1 MAMTQ
6 ETYEIKIEKI
16 FEGPMD
22 LLLHLI
28 RKNEVDIYDIPIAMI
43 TEQFLEYLQWLDAM
57 NIDYA
62 GDFLAMASSLTHIK
76 SRMLLPPREGE
87 EDGEDPRMEIARPLL
102 EYIQL
107 KQVAEKLTARSLLDE
122 DVFTR
127 PDLRQEIGSEPDAP
141 VIRIGL
147 FELIDAFQTLL
158 NSRSSAHR
166 IDLNEDRISVTDRIS
181 QLVDLLEAK
190 GSMTFDELFPPA
202 AQRDEIIVTFLAILE
217 MAKLSL
223 IQMVQH
229 AGSGIIRILYL

>member
-1 MAMTQ
+1 MTQ
-6 ETYEIKIEKI
+6 ETYEIRIEQI

-28 RKNEVDIYDIPIAMI
+28 RKNEVDIYDIPIAVI

-62 GDFLAMASSLTHIK
+62 GDFLAMASTLTHIK

-87 EDGEDPRMEIARPLL
+87 EEGEDPRLDIARPLL

-107 KQVAEKLTARSLLDE
+107 KQAAEKLNTRSLLDE

-127 PDLRQEIGSEPDAP
+127 PDLRPETDSEPNEP
-141 VIRIGL
+141 LIRIGL

-158 NSRSSAHR
+158 NSMSAAHR

-190 GSMTFDELFPPA
+190 GSMTFEELFPPA
-202 AQRDEIIVTFLAILE
+202 THRNEIIVTFLAILE
-217 MAKLSL
+217 MARLSL
-223 IQMVQH
+223 IRMVQH
-229 AGSGIIRILYL
+229 AESGIIRILYL

>member
-1 MAMTQ
+1 
-6 ETYEIKIEKI
+6 
-16 FEGPMD
+16 
-22 LLLHLI
+22 
-28 RKNEVDIYDIPIAMI
+28 
-43 TEQFLEYLQWLDAM
+43 
-57 NIDYA
+57 
-62 GDFLAMASSLTHIK
+62 
-76 SRMLLPPREGE
+76 
-87 EDGEDPRMEIARPLL
+87 MEIARPLL

-107 KQVAEKLTARSLLDE
+107 KQAAEKLTARSLLDE

-127 PDLRQEIGSEPDAP
+127 PDFRQEIGSEPDAS

-202 AQRDEIIVTFLAILE
+202 AQRDEIIITFLAILE

-229 AGSGIIRILYL
+229 AGSGIIRILCL

>member
-1 MAMTQ
+1 MTQ
-6 ETYEIKIEKI
+6 ETYEIRIEQI

-28 RKNEVDIYDIPIAMI
+28 RKNEVDIYDIPIAVI

-62 GDFLAMASSLTHIK
+62 GDFLAMASTLTHIK

-87 EDGEDPRMEIARPLL
+87 EEGEDPRLDIARPLL

-107 KQVAEKLTARSLLDE
+107 KQAAEKLNTRSLLDE

-127 PDLRQEIGSEPDAP
+127 PDLRPEGDSETNAP
-141 VIRIGL
+141 LIRIGL
-147 FELIDAFQTLL
+147 FELIDAFQILL
-158 NSRSSAHR
+158 NSRFTAHR

-181 QLVDLLEAK
+181 QLVDLLEAE
-190 GSMTFDELFPPA
+190 GSMTFEELFPPE

-223 IQMVQH
+223 IRMVQH
-229 AGSGIIRILYL
+229 AESGIIRILYL

>member
-1 MAMTQ
+1 MTQ
-6 ETYEIKIEKI
+6 ETYEIRIEQI

-28 RKNEVDIYDIPIAMI
+28 RKNEVDIYDIPIAVI

-62 GDFLAMASSLTHIK
+62 GDFLAMASTLTHIK

-87 EDGEDPRMEIARPLL
+87 EEGEDPRLDIARPLL

-107 KQVAEKLTARSLLDE
+107 KQAAEKLNTRSLLDE

-127 PDLRQEIGSEPDAP
+127 PDLRPEGDSETNAP
-141 VIRIGL
+141 LIRIGL
-147 FELIDAFQTLL
+147 FELIDAFQILL
-158 NSRSSAHR
+158 NSRSTAHR

-181 QLVDLLEAK
+181 QLVDLLEAE
-190 GSMTFDELFPPA
+190 GSMTFEELFPPE

-223 IQMVQH
+223 IRMVQH
-229 AGSGIIRILYL
+229 AESGIIRILYL